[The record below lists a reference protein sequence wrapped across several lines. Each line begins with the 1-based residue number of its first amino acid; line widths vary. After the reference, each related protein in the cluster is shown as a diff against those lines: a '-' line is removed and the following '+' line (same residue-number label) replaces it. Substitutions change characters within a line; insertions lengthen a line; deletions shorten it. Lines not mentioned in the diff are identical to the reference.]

1 MRNFCARA
9 GSKAY
14 GMSNW
19 RLDWFAEAYEYRER
33 MGYQGPS
40 VRLTKEEID
49 YLTLKRDTL

>member
-1 MRNFCARA
+1 
-9 GSKAY
+9 
-14 GMSNW
+14 MSNW